1 MSAFNEMKH
10 IVAEYEET
18 TLGFGRG
25 LFDDWCIY
33 VLGGKYPKFPLDE
46 WYFQVLLD
54 WCKSRAPEDIYDD
67 FVTIYERTSEA
78 VDGEATQ
85 VAQSTLDEIRALS
98 NRYPDVNEASVV
110 WTILYMGMIAEENK
124 AGAILKKRIK
134 RLGVYQVLIEGL
146 TPTVAANYSR
156 GQGADYLDKVCY
168 YRGF

>member
-67 FVTIYERTSEA
+67 FVTIY
-78 VDGEATQ
+78 DATTQ
-85 VAQSTLDEIRALS
+85 AVAQSTLDEIRALS

>member
-1 MSAFNEMKH
+1 MSAFNEVKH
-10 IVAEYEET
+10 IVAQYEGT
-18 TLGFGRG
+18 TLAFGKG

-67 FVTIYERTSEA
+67 FVIIYEATSEA
-78 VDGEATQ
+78 

-98 NRYPDVNEASVV
+98 NRYSDTNEANVI

-124 AGAILKKRIK
+124 ANAILKKRIK
-134 RLGVYQVLIEGL
+134 RLGVYQVLIESL
-146 TPTVAANYSR
+146 SPKVAANYSR
-156 GQGADYLDKVCY
+156 GQSADYLDKVCY